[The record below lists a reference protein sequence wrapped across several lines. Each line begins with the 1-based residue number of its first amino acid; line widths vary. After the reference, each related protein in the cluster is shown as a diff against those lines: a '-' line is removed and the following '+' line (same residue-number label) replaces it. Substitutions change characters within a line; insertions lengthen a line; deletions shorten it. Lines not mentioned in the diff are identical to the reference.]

1 MDLTAALRDIQVEA
15 ESRMHYTCQIT
26 VPSSSPGPLD
36 PDTGWPTNPAGAT
49 VYTGKCRFRMSG
61 AVAGNSSRDVAGDR
75 MQTSQPTLSIPVSA
89 AAVPV
94 GSVATVTAV
103 PADDPAAHLWAGL
116 RMKVIG
122 RVLGSDMTAQRL
134 LVEVVTG

>member
-1 MDLTAALRDIQVEA
+1 MTSAQVAAAGQSLA
-15 ESRMHYTCQIT
+15 ESRMRFTCQ
-26 VPSSSPGPLD
+26 VVGPSSSPGPLD

-61 AVAGNSSRDVAGDR
+61 AVAGNSARDVAGDR
-75 MQTSQPTLSIPVSA
+75 VQASQPTLSVPVSA
-89 AAVPV
+89 PIVPV
-94 GSVATVTAV
+94 GSVATVTSV
-103 PADDPAAHLWAGL
+103 PADDPAAHLWLGL